1 MWINVQDNHS
11 NHQPVGPH
19 YPERHI
25 EAAWDILDRFACSL
39 QAQSE
44 ATDQIQLSLEA
55 IRDSIKADAVYW
67 DSGSTTDVLACAGRS
82 DLTPGW
88 CRQLTSSII
97 AYDDGQS
104 GDGQILDQAP
114 PMLAPEGPRPV
125 SVAMV
130 RVSRSLSSWIVAMS
144 CTPGRRFTPPDL
156 KVMSLARRLLINHRQ
171 NVHLY
176 GRLRE
181 SLFGLVR
188 CMTATIEAKDRY
200 TCGHSE
206 RVARIGQRI
215 GSQMGLPKSE
225 LGDIYLAGM
234 LHDIG
239 KIGVRDDILLKPGPL
254 NAEERAHLQQHT
266 VIGDRVISNIRQLGH
281 LRPGVRS
288 HHERF
293 DGKGYPD
300 GLAGE
305 SIPLLAR
312 VLAVADSCDA
322 MMSNRPYR
330 GSKSHDQIDAIMA
343 AEAGRMWDPTIVRHL
358 MACRHDLY
366 QIVQRGIGESMVVAV
381 NQTINSD
388 DESVATAI
396 IKRR

>member
-1 MWINVQDNHS
+1 MRIKTPDNRS
-11 NHQPVGPH
+11 NLQPVGP
-19 YPERHI
+19 YFPERRL
-25 EAAWDILDRFACSL
+25 EAAWDVLDRFACSL
-39 QAQSE
+39 QARSE
-44 ATDQIQLSLEA
+44 TTDQVDLGLEA

-67 DSGSTTDVLACAGRS
+67 DPGSTTDVQACAGRA

-88 CRQLTSSII
+88 RQELTAGLI
-97 AYDDGQS
+97 ASDDGQS
-104 GDGQILDQAP
+104 EDGQILDQAP
-114 PMLAPEGPRPV
+114 PMLAAEGPRPV

-130 RVSRSLSSWIVAMS
+130 RVSRSLNSWIVAMS
-144 CTPGRRFTPPDL
+144 FTPGRQFTPTDL

-171 NVHLY
+171 NLHMY

-188 CMTATIEAKDRY
+188 CLTATIEAKDPY

-206 RVARIGQRI
+206 RVARIGRRI
-215 GSQMGLPKSE
+215 GSQMGLPESE
-225 LGDIYLAGM
+225 LGDIYLAGL

-239 KIGVRDDILLKPGPL
+239 KIGVRDDLLLKPGPL
-254 NAEERAHLQQHT
+254 NPEERVHIQQHT
-266 VIGDRVISNIRQLGH
+266 VIGDRVISDVRQLSH
-281 LRPGVRS
+281 LRPGVRN

-300 GLAGE
+300 SLAGE

-330 GSKSHDQIDAIMA
+330 KRLSGDQIDRIMA
-343 AEAGRMWDPTIVRHL
+343 EEAGRMWDPTIVRHF

-381 NQTINSD
+381 NQTINSN
-388 DESVATAI
+388 DESASTAI
-396 IKRR
+396 IKKR